1 MTRLRRAHVL
11 NALTLRVR
19 GQRQHER
26 AAVILISQI
35 QRRTQR
41 FKTQIRAQSHRIGTQ
56 RRRRTEPRIRVRLH
70 GRTNIAA
77 LSVSNNQH
85 TISGS
90 AGKQRLQH
98 SKTSRTV
105 TLKQRHLRLQ
115 RRRKRGAT
123 LIDRLSKS
131 SQTGSRILKTPLLQQ
146 VRMRVNTH
154 TQRAALRHRLR
165 QTITKSSGHYAS
177 PPSERAST
185 AAAS

>member
-56 RRRRTEPRIRVRLH
+56 RRRGAEPRIRVRLH
-70 GRTNIAA
+70 GRTDIAA

-85 TISGS
+85 AISGS
-90 AGKQRLQH
+90 AGEQRLQH
-98 SKTSRTV
+98 GKTGRAV
-105 TLKQRHLRLQ
+105 TLKQCHLRLQ

-123 LIDRLSKS
+123 LVHSLGKGR
-131 SQTGSRILKTPLLQQ
+131 QTGSGILKTPLLQQ

-154 TQRAALRHRLR
+154 AQRAALRHRLR